1 MTTFKDYVFSK
12 AAATRIFGKKAESV
26 KVDGDRVSV
35 FFDDGLIETTTTA
48 KFKQHFAEHRRE
60 QGKKLTPKRNFFTCD
75 WYVNG
80 YTVDVKPDRL
90 DCCCQ
95 DWKTQNRI
103 GISRPTCKHCFAVL
117 NKLGCNSLAEYLEG
131 KKIKARESENTATN
145 QTSET
150 TSHNSSSSLAP
161 QLPKINRYK
170 WTWQTYA
177 TDRVG
182 NPIKTATTYSNRYP
196 TEKEIIE
203 NRKFNHSKGF
213 RLVAIEQEQ
222 AVTA

>member
-1 MTTFKDYVFSK
+1 MTTFTNYIYSK
-12 AAATRIFGKKAESV
+12 AAASRIFAKKVISV
-26 KVDGDRVSV
+26 EVERDRVRCQLW
-35 FFDDGLIETTTTA
+35 DRTDRTLTTA
-48 KFKQHFAEHRRE
+48 KFKQHFAERRRK
-60 QGKKLTPKRNFFTCD
+60 QGKTLEAKRNFFTCE
-75 WYVNG
+75 WHVNG

-95 DWKTQNRI
+95 DWETQKRI

-161 QLPKINRYK
+161 KLPKINRWK
-170 WTWQTYA
+170 WTWETYA
-177 TDRVG
+177 TDRAG
-182 NPIKTATTYSNRYP
+182 NPIRKGITYSNFRP
-196 TEKEIIE
+196 TEKDIIE

-213 RLVAIEQEQ
+213 RLVSIKREQP
-222 AVTA
+222 VTA